1 VLDGDR
7 RTEME
12 DRQLVNEALM
22 LLETGQVDQAIET
35 VQKIESLRLRIEA
48 FGKITEALMKMSQP
62 DQIVQVLDRII
73 EAVQEIKSVGWRD
86 EALWE
91 FQQNC

>member
-1 VLDGDR
+1 
-7 RTEME
+7 ME

-48 FGKITEALMKMSQP
+48 FGNFRR
-62 DQIVQVLDRII
+62 IV
-73 EAVQEIKSVGWRD
+73 KSRSI
-86 EALWE
+86 
-91 FQQNC
+91 